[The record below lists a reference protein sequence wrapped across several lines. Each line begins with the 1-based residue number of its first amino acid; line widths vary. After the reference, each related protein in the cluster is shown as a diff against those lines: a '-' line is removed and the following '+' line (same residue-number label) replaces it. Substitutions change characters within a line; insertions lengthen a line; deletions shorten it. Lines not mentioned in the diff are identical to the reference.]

1 MRKLTLKIFEKH
13 LALYGA
19 DLNRW
24 HGFTA
29 EELRD
34 FIALND
40 HALDLYMDAQAM
52 DRALDD
58 FFVPDANTDVIA
70 AALAQIKRE
79 DSALDTAGKKAA
91 PIRGHAS
98 SGWGG
103 VPRPAYA
110 FASLLCIFVVMV
122 FIVPP
127 SQNKVGDVL
136 HNAAIDGLID
146 DLERF
151 DEDSA
156 AQQDL
161 LLAFAEVEDDIKI
174 DTLID
179 HLGLD
184 IYIPMSDDIWG
195 YLDQQG

>member
-24 HGFTA
+24 HDFTA

-34 FIALND
+34 CIATTD
-40 HALDLYMDAQAM
+40 DALDLYMDAQAV

-58 FFVPDANTDVIA
+58 FSVPEANTDVIA

-79 DSALDTAGKKAA
+79 DSAIDTQDKKAA
-91 PIRGHAS
+91 PNRARALY
-98 SGWGG
+98 GWGG

-110 FASLLCIFVVMV
+110 FALLLCVIVVMV
-122 FIVPP
+122 FVIPP
-127 SQNKVGDVL
+127 SQNKIGHVL
-136 HNAAIDGLID
+136 HNAAIDGLIE

-151 DEDSA
+151 DEDKA

-174 DTLID
+174 DRFID

-184 IYIPMSDDIWG
+184 IYVPMSDDLWG

>member
-24 HGFTA
+24 QGFAA
-29 EELRD
+29 EDLRG
-34 FIALND
+34 FIATND
-40 HALDLYMDAQAM
+40 DALDLYMDAQAV
-52 DRALDD
+52 DQALDD
-58 FFVPDANTDVIA
+58 FSVPDANTDVIA

-91 PIRGHAS
+91 PIRGRVS

-110 FASLLCIFVVMV
+110 FASLLCILVVMV

-127 SQNKVGDVL
+127 SQNKIGDVL

-184 IYIPMSDDIWG
+184 IYVPMSDDIWG